1 MEYTILYGMSEPDF
15 SKGDIV
21 VKKDKENRPDNTV
34 PEPELEI
41 LGVLERIDTD
51 RNDEDLY
58 MLARGR
64 PTECGKI
71 DRNYK
76 LKDSSSDD

>member
-1 MEYTILYGMSEPDF
+1 MSEPDF
-15 SKGDIV
+15 SKGDVI
-21 VKKDKENRPDNTV
+21 VKKDGENRPDNTV
-34 PEPELEI
+34 PESEIEI

-64 PTECGKI
+64 PVKTEKI

-76 LKDSSSDD
+76 LKNSSSDG

>member
-1 MEYTILYGMSEPDF
+1 MSEPDF
-15 SKGDIV
+15 SKRDVV
-21 VKKDKENRPDNTV
+21 VKKDGENRPDNTV
-34 PEPELEI
+34 PESEIEI

-64 PTECGKI
+64 PVKTEKI

-76 LKDSSSDD
+76 LKNSSSDG

>member
-1 MEYTILYGMSEPDF
+1 MSEPDF
-15 SKGDIV
+15 TKRDIV
-21 VKKDKENRPDNTV
+21 VKKDEENRPDDTV
-34 PEPELEI
+34 PEPKLEI

-58 MLARGR
+58 MIARGR
-64 PTECGKI
+64 PVETVKI

-76 LKDSSSDD
+76 LKKNTE

>member
-1 MEYTILYGMSEPDF
+1 MSEPDF

-21 VKKDKENRPDNTV
+21 VKKDEENRPDDTV
-34 PEPELEI
+34 PETKLEI

-51 RNDEDLY
+51 RSDEDLY

-64 PTECGKI
+64 PVETEKI

-76 LKDSSSDD
+76 LKKNTE

>member
-1 MEYTILYGMSEPDF
+1 MSEPDF
-15 SKGDIV
+15 SKGDV
-21 VKKDKENRPDNTV
+21 MVKKHGENRPDNTV
-34 PEPELEI
+34 PESEIEI

-64 PTECGKI
+64 PVKTEKI

-76 LKDSSSDD
+76 LKNSSSDG